1 MLWPLIANVTRL
13 AIAALAGWLALRWS
27 GNLSHVFLAQSLA
40 LVAFGLINAFA
51 VASGSWFGPLTWP
64 WSGAAAL
71 QRRS

>member
-1 MLWPLIANVTRL
+1 
-13 AIAALAGWLALRWS
+13 
-27 GNLSHVFLAQSLA
+27 VFLAQSLA

-51 VASGSWFGPLTWP
+51 VAGGSWFGPLTWP